1 MSKIIRS
8 IPINIAGFIT
18 DISSMYILGDNFDY
32 SLTEQIY
39 ISSLLRIFVL
49 YIGHI
54 NYTYKD
60 SSKSMGK
67 LARRFFPW
75 EITSMII
82 VNQLV
87 IYINHVILNYLSDNV
102 NNLKLFKILLEK
114 KNDKYKFKTS
124 VNILLKQIIIIL
136 FYVIVEV
143 RVYEKIFY

>member
-1 MSKIIRS
+1 MSKILRS

-32 SLTEQIY
+32 PLTEQIY

-60 SSKSMGK
+60 SSKSMGQ

-114 KNDKYKFKTS
+114 KNDKYKFKTI